1 MEIEKKQKHHQN
13 PIENQT
19 SRSRSHDVQTCRICT
34 TMKIHTVLTTI
45 LMEKNKT
52 KTLLKKKEAKFA
64 RAAIF
69 TFLLV
74 CAAAAYLKY
83 YCKFPAAAFLS
94 RA

>member
-1 MEIEKKQKHHQN
+1 MHHD
-13 PIENQT
+13 EN
-19 SRSRSHDVQTCRICT
+19 SYCLNYYLDG
-34 TMKIHTVLTTI
+34 K
-45 LMEKNKT
+45 KNKT